1 MFASPPTMLA
11 VSLAV
16 ATAASVSAAGQV
28 VAFPG
33 AEGAGRFAAG
43 GRGGQVIRVTTL
55 ADAGPGSL
63 RAAIDAAGP
72 RTVIFDVAGTIA
84 LRSPLV
90 VRNDRITIAGQT
102 APGDGITLRDQT
114 LQIAASDVI
123 VRYIRSRLGAA
134 SKTQGDAIWISGGT
148 RIILDHVS
156 ASWSVDE
163 TLSASANYR
172 DPANSIG
179 DLTVQWSVIA
189 DSLRRAGHM
198 KGDHGYGSLVRGGRG
213 SRMSFHHN
221 LWANHAARMPRPGNY
236 ARFDAD
242 PRGADFDFRNN
253 VFYNW
258 GGGRSGYNA
267 DTESVARYNFV
278 ANAYLPG
285 PDSKGRIAFAE
296 SNRHAR
302 AWFAGNSM
310 DGREPTDPWS
320 LVSGETGGAYR
331 LAAPIDMPA
340 IAVEPAA
347 TAAERVLAQ
356 AGASKVRDAVDLAVI
371 DGVRRRTGRQ
381 IDTEADAGGW
391 PTLRGGAP
399 VRDSDGDGMADAWE
413 RANGLNPRRAD
424 GNGVRPADGRTNLEA
439 YLDFLTR
446 R

>member
-11 VSLAV
+11 VSLVV
-16 ATAASVSAAGQV
+16 ATTASVSAAGQV

-72 RTVIFDVAGTIA
+72 RTVVFDVAGTIA

-90 VRNDRITIAGQT
+90 VRNDRITVAGQT

-310 DGREPTDPWS
+310 DGRVPSDPWS

-331 LAAPIDMPA
+331 LVAPIDMPA
-340 IAVEPAA
+340 IAAEPAA

-391 PTLRGGAP
+391 PTLRGGTP
-399 VRDSDGDGMADAWE
+399 VSDSDGDGMADGWE